1 MFYFKLAWNNLKQS
15 LKQFLPFIL
24 SCIVTYVLSNTTL
37 LIQTS
42 PVAEKIST
50 GNYALGLAS
59 IVLSIFALIMSIYS
73 FNFLLKQRSRQFG
86 L

>member
-1 MFYFKLAWNNLKQS
+1 MFYFKLARNNLKQS

>member
-1 MFYFKLAWNNLKQS
+1 M
-15 LKQFLPFIL
+15 
-24 SCIVTYVLSNTTL
+24 TYVLSNSTL

>member
-1 MFYFKLAWNNLKQS
+1 MFYFKLARNNLKQS

-24 SCIVTYVLSNTTL
+24 SCIVTYVLSNSTL

>member
-1 MFYFKLAWNNLKQS
+1 M
-15 LKQFLPFIL
+15 KQFLPFIL
-24 SCIVTYVLSNTTL
+24 SCIVTYVLSNSTL